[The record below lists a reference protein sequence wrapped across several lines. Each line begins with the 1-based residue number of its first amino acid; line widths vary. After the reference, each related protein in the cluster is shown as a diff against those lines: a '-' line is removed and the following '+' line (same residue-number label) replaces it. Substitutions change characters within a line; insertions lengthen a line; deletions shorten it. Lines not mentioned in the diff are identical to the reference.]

1 MRRVPS
7 FTTRHNSCELC
18 EKEKKRK
25 KKEQKRSSLG
35 CCCPACCL
43 CCFSGQ
49 LCLNVRRHLTH
60 THTLSLPLSLSLC
73 LASWFLVA
81 ASETDTSCLLLSL
94 LVFSSFVFF
103 RGCCARF
110 SERLSFFDDVLFTAL
125 CAVGKQ
131 ASWAGPVDPFV
142 VLFCILFSHNEAYIC
157 HTQPIHHIGCAAL
170 WPWLACAITGK
181 R

>member
-1 MRRVPS
+1 M
-7 FTTRHNSCELC
+7 
-18 EKEKKRK
+18 
-25 KKEQKRSSLG
+25 G

-94 LVFSSFVFF
+94 LVFSSRLFFFVDVVRDFPSDFPFSMMFF
-103 RGCCARF
+103 SLHFVLLA
-110 SERLSFFDDVLFTAL
+110 SKRLGLGPSTPSLFYSASFFPTTRRTFVTHNVSTTLAARLFGLGWRAQSRANADDAFFFCAL
-125 CAVGKQ
+125 LLC
-131 ASWAGPVDPFV
+131 
-142 VLFCILFSHNEAYIC
+142 
-157 HTQPIHHIGCAAL
+157 
-170 WPWLACAITGK
+170 
-181 R
+181 